1 MQKLFKIFVKRFLNL
16 FLILIFSQS
25 AVALEVYF
33 KSASKSL
40 DVEIA
45 NSDAKR
51 RQGLMHRKDLAK
63 DHGMLFLWPQS
74 NTRCM
79 WMKNTSL
86 PLSVAYLSNDG
97 VIQEIYNMVPFSEDS
112 VCSTDS
118 TRIALEVN
126 AGWFKENG
134 IAVGDKLDF

>member
-1 MQKLFKIFVKRFLNL
+1 MQKLFKIFAKRFLNL
-16 FLILIFSQS
+16 LLILILSQS
-25 AVALEVYF
+25 ADALEVHF
-33 KSASKSL
+33 KSVSKSL
-40 DVEIA
+40 DVEVA
-45 NSDAKR
+45 NSDTKR
-51 RQGLMHRKDLAK
+51 RQGLMYRKDLAK
-63 DHGMLFLWPQS
+63 DRGMLFLWPQS
-74 NTRCM
+74 NTKCM

-97 VIQEIYNMVPFSEDS
+97 VIQEIYNMIPFSEDS
-112 VCSTDS
+112 VCSAYS

>member
-86 PLSVAYLSNDG
+86 PLSVAYLSPDG
-97 VIQEIYNMVPFSEDS
+97 RILEIYDMVPFSEDS
-112 VCSTDS
+112 ICSKQS
-118 TRIALEVN
+118 VRMAVEVN
-126 AGWFKENG
+126 QGWFAKNK
-134 IAVGDKLDF
+134 ISVGDKINL

>member
-1 MQKLFKIFVKRFLNL
+1 MQKLFKIFAKRFLNL
-16 FLILIFSQS
+16 LLILILSQS
-25 AVALEVYF
+25 AVALEVHF
-33 KSASKSL
+33 KSVSKSL
-40 DVEIA
+40 DVEVA
-45 NSDAKR
+45 NSDTKR
-51 RQGLMHRKDLAK
+51 QQGLMYRKELAK
-63 DHGMLFLWPQS
+63 DRGMLFLWPQS
-74 NTRCM
+74 NTKCM

-112 VCSTDS
+112 VCSANS

-134 IAVGDKLDF
+134 IAAGDKLDF

>member
-1 MQKLFKIFVKRFLNL
+1 MQKLFKIFAKRFLNL
-16 FLILIFSQS
+16 LLILILSQS
-25 AVALEVYF
+25 AVALEVHF
-33 KSASKSL
+33 KSVSKSL
-40 DVEIA
+40 DVEVA
-45 NSDAKR
+45 NSDTKR
-51 RQGLMHRKDLAK
+51 RQGLMYRKDLAK
-63 DHGMLFLWPQS
+63 DRGMLFLWPQS
-74 NTRCM
+74 NTKCM

-86 PLSVAYLSNDG
+86 PLSVAYLSSDG

-112 VCSTDS
+112 VCSVNS

>member
-1 MQKLFKIFVKRFLNL
+1 MQKLFKISAKRFLNL
-16 FLILIFSQS
+16 LLILILSQS
-25 AVALEVYF
+25 ADALEVHF
-33 KSASKSL
+33 KSVSKSL
-40 DVEIA
+40 DVEVA
-45 NSDAKR
+45 NSDTKR
-51 RQGLMHRKDLAK
+51 RQGLMFRKDLAK
-63 DHGMLFLWPQS
+63 DRGMLFLWPQS
-74 NTRCM
+74 NTKCM

-112 VCSTDS
+112 VCSANS

-126 AGWFKENG
+126 AGWFEENG

>member
-1 MQKLFKIFVKRFLNL
+1 MQKLFKIFAKRFLNL
-16 FLILIFSQS
+16 LLILILSQS
-25 AVALEVYF
+25 AVALEVHF
-33 KSASKSL
+33 KSVSKSL
-40 DVEIA
+40 DVEVA
-45 NSDAKR
+45 NSDTKR
-51 RQGLMHRKDLAK
+51 QQGLMYRKELAK
-63 DHGMLFLWPQS
+63 DRGMLFLWPQS
-74 NTRCM
+74 NTKCM

-112 VCSTDS
+112 VCSANS

-126 AGWFKENG
+126 AGWFEENG

>member
-1 MQKLFKIFVKRFLNL
+1 MQKLFKIFAKRFLNL
-16 FLILIFSQS
+16 LLILILSQS
-25 AVALEVYF
+25 AVALEVHF
-33 KSASKSL
+33 KSVSKSL
-40 DVEIA
+40 DVEVA
-45 NSDAKR
+45 NSDTKR
-51 RQGLMHRKDLAK
+51 RQGLMYRKDLAK
-63 DHGMLFLWPQS
+63 DRGMLFLWPQS
-74 NTRCM
+74 NTKCM

-97 VIQEIYNMVPFSEDS
+97 VIQEIYNMIPFSEDS
-112 VCSTDS
+112 VCSTNS

>member
-1 MQKLFKIFVKRFLNL
+1 MQKLFKIFAKRFLNL
-16 FLILIFSQS
+16 LLILILSQS
-25 AVALEVYF
+25 AVALEVHF

-40 DVEIA
+40 DVEVA
-45 NSDAKR
+45 NSDIKR

-63 DHGMLFLWPQS
+63 DRGMLFLWPQS
-74 NTRCM
+74 NTKCM

-97 VIQEIYNMVPFSEDS
+97 VIQEIYNMIPFSEDS
-112 VCSTDS
+112 VCSAYS

-126 AGWFKENG
+126 AGWFEENG

>member
-1 MQKLFKIFVKRFLNL
+1 MQKLFKIFAKRFLNL
-16 FLILIFSQS
+16 LLILIFSQS

-112 VCSTDS
+112 VCSANS

-134 IAVGDKLDF
+134 ITVGDKLDF

>member
-40 DVEIA
+40 DVEVA

-112 VCSTDS
+112 VCSVNS

-134 IAVGDKLDF
+134 IAAGDKLDF

>member
-1 MQKLFKIFVKRFLNL
+1 MQKLFKIFAKRFLNL
-16 FLILIFSQS
+16 LLILIFSQS

-40 DVEIA
+40 NVEVA

-97 VIQEIYNMVPFSEDS
+97 VIQEIYNMIPFSEDS
-112 VCSTDS
+112 VCSVNS

>member
-1 MQKLFKIFVKRFLNL
+1 MQKLFKIFAKRFLNL
-16 FLILIFSQS
+16 LLILIFSQS

-40 DVEIA
+40 NVEVS

-97 VIQEIYNMVPFSEDS
+97 VIQEIYNMIPFSEDS
-112 VCSTDS
+112 VCSVNS

>member
-40 DVEIA
+40 DVEVA

-51 RQGLMHRKDLAK
+51 RQGLMHRQDLAK
-63 DHGMLFLWPQS
+63 NHGMLFLHQKNSGLPSGADEYLFRS
-74 NTRCM
+74 NERY
-79 WMKNTSL
+79 KKSK
-86 PLSVAYLSNDG
+86 DDF
-97 VIQEIYNMVPFSEDS
+97 YN
-112 VCSTDS
+112 
-118 TRIALEVN
+118 RL
-126 AGWFKENG
+126 
-134 IAVGDKLDF
+134 

>member
-1 MQKLFKIFVKRFLNL
+1 
-16 FLILIFSQS
+16 
-25 AVALEVYF
+25 
-33 KSASKSL
+33 
-40 DVEIA
+40 
-45 NSDAKR
+45 
-51 RQGLMHRKDLAK
+51 MHRKDLAK

-86 PLSVAYLSNDG
+86 PLNVAYLSNDG
-97 VIQEIYNMVPFSEDS
+97 VIQEIYNMIAFSEDS
-112 VCSTDS
+112 VCSVNS
-118 TRIALEVN
+118 SRIALEVN

>member
-1 MQKLFKIFVKRFLNL
+1 
-16 FLILIFSQS
+16 
-25 AVALEVYF
+25 
-33 KSASKSL
+33 
-40 DVEIA
+40 
-45 NSDAKR
+45 
-51 RQGLMHRKDLAK
+51 MHRQDLAK

-112 VCSTDS
+112 VCSVNS

-126 AGWFKENG
+126 AGWFKEND

>member
-1 MQKLFKIFVKRFLNL
+1 MQKLFKIFAKRFLNL
-16 FLILIFSQS
+16 ILILIFSQS

-40 DVEIA
+40 NVEVV

-51 RQGLMHRKDLAK
+51 RQGLMHRKDLGK

-97 VIQEIYNMVPFSEDS
+97 AIQEIYNMVPFSEDS
-112 VCSTDS
+112 VCSSSS

>member
-63 DHGMLFLWPQS
+63 DHGMLFLWPQR

-97 VIQEIYNMVPFSEDS
+97 VIQEIYNMIPFSEDS
-112 VCSTDS
+112 VCSTNS

-134 IAVGDKLDF
+134 IAAGDKLDF

>member
-1 MQKLFKIFVKRFLNL
+1 MQKLFKIFAKRFLNL
-16 FLILIFSQS
+16 LLILIFSQS

-40 DVEIA
+40 NVEVA

-97 VIQEIYNMVPFSEDS
+97 VIQEIYNMIPFSEDS
-112 VCSTDS
+112 VCSVNS

-134 IAVGDKLDF
+134 IAAGDKLDF

>member
-1 MQKLFKIFVKRFLNL
+1 
-16 FLILIFSQS
+16 
-25 AVALEVYF
+25 
-33 KSASKSL
+33 
-40 DVEIA
+40 
-45 NSDAKR
+45 
-51 RQGLMHRKDLAK
+51 MHGKDLAK

-112 VCSTDS
+112 VCSANS

>member
-1 MQKLFKIFVKRFLNL
+1 MQKLFKIFAKRFLNL
-16 FLILIFSQS
+16 LLILILSQS
-25 AVALEVYF
+25 AVALEVHF
-33 KSASKSL
+33 KSVSKSL
-40 DVEIA
+40 DVEVA
-45 NSDAKR
+45 NSDTKR
-51 RQGLMHRKDLAK
+51 QQGLMYRKDLAK
-63 DHGMLFLWPQS
+63 DRGMLFLWPQS
-74 NTRCM
+74 NTKCM

-112 VCSTDS
+112 VCYANS

-126 AGWFKENG
+126 AGWFEENG

>member
-1 MQKLFKIFVKRFLNL
+1 MQKLFKIFAKRFLNL
-16 FLILIFSQS
+16 ILILIFSQS

-40 DVEIA
+40 DVEVV

-51 RQGLMHRKDLAK
+51 RQGLMHRKDLGK

-112 VCSTDS
+112 VCSTSS